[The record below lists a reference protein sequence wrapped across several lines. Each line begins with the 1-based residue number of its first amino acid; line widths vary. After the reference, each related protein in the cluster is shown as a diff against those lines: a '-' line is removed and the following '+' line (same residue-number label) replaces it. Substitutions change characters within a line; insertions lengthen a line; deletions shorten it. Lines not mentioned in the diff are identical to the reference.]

1 MLFFIIQII
10 IIIYMIFCIYF
21 IFDLKKYNING
32 IIHNLKQNEL
42 KNVNWD
48 DLNPLIFDY
57 NTHIDNKYLLENFSN
72 LLIQDKKF
80 KELLTDKN
88 TIFFR
93 NSEIIEKTKINDTF
107 NFDTNMLKN
116 YSFNINFINNQ
127 LLSVIKN
134 NFVSSLE
141 NCKFN
146 KNLINV
152 LDGEITIY
160 LFNPK
165 HKNDILNKN
174 LDIIKKYAHKY
185 YLTKNNTIIIPPN
198 WYYIISNND
207 NKNTILY
214 HIDISNIFT
223 FHYNY
228 LR

>member
-1 MLFFIIQII
+1 MLFFLIQIT

-32 IIHNLKQNEL
+32 IIHNQDNLKD
-42 KNVNWD
+42 VNWE
-48 DLNPLIFDY
+48 DLNPIIFNYDTHLDY
-57 NTHIDNKYLLENFSN
+57 EYMIKNYSNINELFSDN
-72 LLIQDKKF
+72 I
-80 KELLTDKN
+80 
-88 TIFFR
+88 IFR
-93 NSEIIEKTKINDTF
+93 NDEIIKKTNISDSF
-107 NFDTNMLKN
+107 NFNTNILKN

-127 LLSVIKN
+127 LLSIIKN
-134 NFVSSLE
+134 NFISSLE
-141 NCKFN
+141 YCKFN
-146 KNLINV
+146 NNLINI

-165 HKNDILNKN
+165 HKNDILDKELNE
-174 LDIIKKYAHKY
+174 IKKYAHKY

-198 WYYIISNND
+198 WYYIIKNND
-207 NKNTILY
+207 NKNTVLY